1 MGSLSACAH
10 RSVFKKPQVAQA
22 VSRTLLSAQVVGAL
36 GKGPLQP
43 KAVLGR
49 RLQALES
56 DVRGSLLSMAIL
68 DTCQAQTPIIQHTL
82 VSTP

>member
-49 RLQALES
+49 IQALES